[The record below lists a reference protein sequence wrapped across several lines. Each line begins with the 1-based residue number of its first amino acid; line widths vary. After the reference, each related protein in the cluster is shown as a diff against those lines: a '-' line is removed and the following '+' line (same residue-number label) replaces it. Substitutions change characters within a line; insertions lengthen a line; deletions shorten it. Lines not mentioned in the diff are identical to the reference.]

1 MTLEQFNIYIR
12 DFRKANP
19 GLAVQLETW
28 NADREVHINISND
41 VGEGIAVIIMEFF
54 VEDMFG
60 KLELTVN
67 YLSHYYE
74 RLATAGER
82 IAIDGFAKDLENDSA

>member
-12 DFRKANP
+12 DFREDNP
-19 GLAVQLETW
+19 GFSVQLDTR

-54 VEDMFG
+54 VEEMFG

-67 YLSHYYE
+67 CLSHYYE

-82 IAIDGFAKDLENDSA
+82 IAIDGFAKDLENDSH